1 MFKDKKINIR
11 LTEKEKS
18 IIESKA
24 KKLNMTLTK
33 FIVSSCLKDKIV
45 IVNGLDKVDSEL
57 RRIGNNINQL
67 TRLANEK
74 IITVIDLK
82 ELLQEGPKNNI
93 HVVIWTGDVK
103 KAQML
108 QLNKSLFK
116 ERICMEM
123 STEESKLVNGE
134 DLKPMPTGFKAVL
147 IGQNAIRF
155 RVYDLPDG
163 KWMNSLFNRLNNI

>member
-1 MFKDKKINIR
+1 MPKDKKINIR

-24 KKLNMTLTK
+24 KKLNMTITK

-45 IVNGLDKVDSEL
+45 IINGLDKIDTEL

-82 ELLQEGPKNNI
+82 ELRMEVND
-93 HVVIWTGDVK
+93 IW
-103 KAQML
+103 
-108 QLNKSLFK
+108 QLLKQ
-116 ERICMEM
+116 
-123 STEESKLVNGE
+123 LVQ
-134 DLKPMPTGFKAVL
+134 KQT
-147 IGQNAIRF
+147 
-155 RVYDLPDG
+155 
-163 KWMNSLFNRLNNI
+163 

>member
-1 MFKDKKINIR
+1 MPKDKKINIR

-24 KKLNMTLTK
+24 QKLNMTITK

-82 ELLQEGPKNNI
+82 ELRMEVNNI
-93 HVVIWTGDVK
+93 W
-103 KAQML
+103 
-108 QLNKSLFK
+108 QLLKQ
-116 ERICMEM
+116 
-123 STEESKLVNGE
+123 LVQ
-134 DLKPMPTGFKAVL
+134 KQT
-147 IGQNAIRF
+147 
-155 RVYDLPDG
+155 
-163 KWMNSLFNRLNNI
+163 

>member
-1 MFKDKKINIR
+1 MPKDKKINIR

-45 IVNGLDKVDSEL
+45 IINGLDKIDSEL

-82 ELLQEGPKNNI
+82 ELRMEVNNI
-93 HVVIWTGDVK
+93 W
-103 KAQML
+103 
-108 QLNKSLFK
+108 QLLKQ
-116 ERICMEM
+116 
-123 STEESKLVNGE
+123 LVQ
-134 DLKPMPTGFKAVL
+134 KQT
-147 IGQNAIRF
+147 
-155 RVYDLPDG
+155 
-163 KWMNSLFNRLNNI
+163 

>member
-24 KKLNMTLTK
+24 EKLNMTLTK

-67 TRLANEK
+67 IRLANEK

-82 ELLQEGPKNNI
+82 ELR
-93 HVVIWTGDVK
+93 
-103 KAQML
+103 M
-108 QLNKSLFK
+108 
-116 ERICMEM
+116 ERNCEW
-123 STEESKLVNGE
+123 K
-134 DLKPMPTGFKAVL
+134 
-147 IGQNAIRF
+147 
-155 RVYDLPDG
+155 
-163 KWMNSLFNRLNNI
+163 

>member
-1 MFKDKKINIR
+1 MTKDKKINIR

-82 ELLQEGPKNNI
+82 ELRMEVNNI
-93 HVVIWTGDVK
+93 W
-103 KAQML
+103 
-108 QLNKSLFK
+108 QLLKQ
-116 ERICMEM
+116 
-123 STEESKLVNGE
+123 LVQ
-134 DLKPMPTGFKAVL
+134 KQT
-147 IGQNAIRF
+147 
-155 RVYDLPDG
+155 
-163 KWMNSLFNRLNNI
+163 

>member
-1 MFKDKKINIR
+1 MPKDKKINIR

-82 ELLQEGPKNNI
+82 ELRMEVNNI
-93 HVVIWTGDVK
+93 W
-103 KAQML
+103 
-108 QLNKSLFK
+108 QLLKQ
-116 ERICMEM
+116 
-123 STEESKLVNGE
+123 LVQ
-134 DLKPMPTGFKAVL
+134 KQT
-147 IGQNAIRF
+147 
-155 RVYDLPDG
+155 
-163 KWMNSLFNRLNNI
+163 